1 MRVDEDADHD
11 RVADGAD
18 HDGADAGAG
27 ARLVD
32 AGRVGDRLVVGSE
45 DVLRCVSY
53 GLYDSAVMTEGDR
66 EGPDALGGGDELDP
80 RVGGSGE
87 ARVDVEVGLYLS
99 EVYHNSVSVCALC
112 SRPNQRGRRLEA
124 PGTFR
129 APASRHPTCMLP
141 ECTPGDTNTW
151 TRTDRGWSE
160 YCHDCT
166 LTATT
171 SSRRSK

>member
-18 HDGADAGAG
+18 HDGADEGAD

-66 EGPDALGGGDELDP
+66 EGPDALGGGDELET
-80 RVGGSGE
+80 RAGGRGE
-87 ARVDVEVGLYLS
+87 ARVDVEVGTVPLRS
-99 EVYHNSVSVCALC
+99 
-112 SRPNQRGRRLEA
+112 
-124 PGTFR
+124 
-129 APASRHPTCMLP
+129 LP
-141 ECTPGDTNTW
+141 
-151 TRTDRGWSE
+151 
-160 YCHDCT
+160 
-166 LTATT
+166 
-171 SSRRSK
+171 